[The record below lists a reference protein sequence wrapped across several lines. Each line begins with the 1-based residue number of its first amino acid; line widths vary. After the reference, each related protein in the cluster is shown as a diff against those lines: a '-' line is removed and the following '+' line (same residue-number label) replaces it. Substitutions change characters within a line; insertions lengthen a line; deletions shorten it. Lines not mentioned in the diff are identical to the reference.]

1 MKRVVV
7 VGGGISG
14 LAAAH
19 RLAELNR
26 ERRLNL
32 AVTLLEAGDRFGGVI
47 ETERRDGF
55 VLEGGPDA
63 FLSGKPWAV
72 ELCRRIG
79 LSEEMIKTRPDF
91 RRLFVLRGER
101 MVEFEQCEE
110 ELRQELG
117 RRVYGMESGFPRYD
131 LFVTPRDG
139 MGRLV
144 ERLIE
149 RMPDVDRRTGA
160 PAKSIR
166 SERVEGRTE
175 WNILLENGE
184 SLKADALCL
193 ALPSV
198 AVASLLQP
206 FAPQA
211 AAALEKIPCASV
223 ASVNLGFREEDL
235 PKLPEGFGYMVPAKE
250 VRMILGCNFSSMKFP
265 GRAPEGAF
273 LLRAFVGGPFHP
285 EAVDREEKELVE
297 AVRQEL
303 RLHLGLNAEPRLVW
317 VRRYRNAIPLPS
329 AGRLTLAPWPGLALI
344 GNAYHGVGIP
354 DCVHSAEA
362 AAERIAGE
370 V

>member
-1 MKRVVV
+1 
-7 VGGGISG
+7 

-19 RLAELNR
+19 RLTELNR
-26 ERRLNL
+26 ERRLDL
-32 AVTLLEAGDRFGGVI
+32 AVTLREAGDRFGGVI

-79 LSEEMIKTRPDF
+79 LGEELIETRPNF

-117 RRVYGMESGFPRYD
+117 RRVYGMEAGAPRYD
-131 LFVTPRDG
+131 RFVTPREG

-144 ERLIE
+144 DRLIE
-149 RMPDVDRRTGA
+149 RMPDVDRRTGV
-160 PAKSIR
+160 PAKTVR
-166 SERVEGRTE
+166 PELVEGRTK
-175 WNILLENGE
+175 WNVRLENGE

-193 ALPSV
+193 ALP
-198 AVASLLQP
+198 AVAAASLIRP
-206 FAPQA
+206 FASQA
-211 AAALEKIPCASV
+211 AAVLEQVPYAPV

-235 PKLPEGFGYMVPAKE
+235 PQLPEGFGYLVPAKE
-250 VRMILGCNFSSMKFP
+250 AKTVLGCTFSSWKFSN
-265 GRAPEGAF
+265 RAPEGAF

-285 EAVDREEKELVE
+285 EAVDREETELVD

-317 VRRYRNAIPLPS
+317 VRRYRNAVPLPS
-329 AGRLTLAPWPGLALI
+329 ADRPAGLDGLEKALAPWPGLWLI

-362 AAERIAGE
+362 AAERIADE